1 MTFSPRISSLLCG
14 LCPLL
19 HSPLSPTHTHTHV
32 YTHTHTHTCVHTHA
46 HTHTVWCWPLTDSAA
61 PVDPHMGAGMHTH
74 THTHTHTH
82 ARTHTHTHT
91 HTHMHVHIHTHTHA
105 RTHTHIHIL
114 PSELLALSLQA
125 NKASRLALVGGPHGE
140 DDMTHSADVSGE
152 SDTTEDNESGVPEP
166 VLLAETSQ
174 SSSTTSRTTD
184 AGRDAKSE
192 PQSSKVPG
200 LFSIRCECVLENAV
214 HSTHRPR

>member
-1 MTFSPRISSLLCG
+1 M
-14 LCPLL
+14 
-19 HSPLSPTHTHTHV
+19 
-32 YTHTHTHTCVHTHA
+32 Y
-46 HTHTVWCWPLTDSAA
+46 
-61 PVDPHMGAGMHTH
+61 
-74 THTHTHTH
+74 
-82 ARTHTHTHT
+82 
-91 HTHMHVHIHTHTHA
+91 
-105 RTHTHIHIL
+105 IL

-184 AGRDAKSE
+184 ASGDAKSE

-214 HSTHRPR
+214 HSTHHPGLSLIHI